1 LFFTF
6 LFCTARSLNNGQ
18 QIKVHVDVRTLIVDQ
33 GVPKDPSGALRDGR
47 CTCGHLLVELFQQEL
62 DDGPGQVVIIRYD
75 ICVDADGDGGSI
87 EDWARM
93 VVDVDDDVRLA
104 SPLEGRDGLFR
115 VQFGLLHEGTAG

>member
-1 LFFTF
+1 MFFTF
-6 LFCTARSLNNGQ
+6 LFRTAPSPNNGQ

-33 GVPKDPSGALRDGR
+33 GVPKDPSGALRDSH

-62 DDGPGQVVIIRYD
+62 DNGPGQVVIIRYD
-75 ICVDADGDGGSI
+75 IRVDGDGGSVQ
-87 EDWARM
+87 DWARM